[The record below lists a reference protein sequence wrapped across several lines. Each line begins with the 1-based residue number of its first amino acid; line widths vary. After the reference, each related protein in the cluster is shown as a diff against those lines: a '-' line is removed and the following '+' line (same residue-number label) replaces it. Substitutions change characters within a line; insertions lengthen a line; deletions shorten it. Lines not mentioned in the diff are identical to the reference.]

1 MIAVLGGLGAAVLF
15 ATATLSAARGSRL
28 VGAESFLAGVMT
40 VGLVIA
46 LPIVA
51 SGGAPAGLDARS
63 FGWLALSGIGNV
75 AGLLLDYA
83 ALRVG
88 RLGLVAPILAT
99 EGAIAALISVA
110 AGERLAPGAAAILV
124 LIAAGSY

>member
-46 LPIVA
+46 VPFVA
-51 SGGAPAGLDARS
+51 LGGAPAGLDEAAPATSPACSSTTPHFESGGSGWWRRS
-63 FGWLALSGIGNV
+63 
-75 AGLLLDYA
+75 LLP
-83 ALRVG
+83 R
-88 RLGLVAPILAT
+88 
-99 EGAIAALISVA
+99 
-110 AGERLAPGAAAILV
+110 ERSPR
-124 LIAAGSY
+124 

>member
-46 LPIVA
+46 LPFVA

-63 FGWLALSGIGNV
+63 FGWLALSGVGNV

-88 RLGLVAPILAT
+88 RLGCNRQVRQLPAHKRANPYFMVRKSVGMQQAHGQRLDSLVFQ
-99 EGAIAALISVA
+99 
-110 AGERLAPGAAAILV
+110 
-124 LIAAGSY
+124 